1 MAEKMI
7 GVKNFARNTDPG
19 DNIYTWDTK
28 IADKIEDFQ
37 EFSGF
42 FDFFRQTFQVCEADL
57 GYHRAISQ
65 GERHKTAE
73 QSDPQRTEDWMRR
86 RRRGHTRPPILGLG
100 PVLAHITRTRQ
111 IFAPVLPSVKSR
123 VDLVPQKFGFA
134 ELPAVDLRCRFDG
147 RTDSQTSNSSKDE
160 HTQFQ
165 RLP

>member
-65 GERHKTAE
+65 GERHKRAE
-73 QSDPQRTEDWMRR
+73 QSAPQRTEDWMRR
-86 RRRGHTRPPILGLG
+86 RRRGHTRPPIL
-100 PVLAHITRTRQ
+100 VLAPCPRAHYAHTPNLRACFTFGKITCGFSPSKIWICRTPRRR
-111 IFAPVLPSVKSR
+111 FAVSVRWS
-123 VDLVPQKFGFA
+123 D
-134 ELPAVDLRCRFDG
+134 
-147 RTDSQTSNSSKDE
+147 
-160 HTQFQ
+160 
-165 RLP
+165 

>member
-19 DNIYTWDTK
+19 DNIYSVVYE

-42 FDFFRQTFQVCEADL
+42 FDFFRQTFQVCGAGL
-57 GYHRAISQ
+57 VPHRAISQ
-65 GERHKTAE
+65 GEKQKSEE
-73 QSDPQRTEDWMRR
+73 QLAPQRADHWMRR

-123 VDLVPQKFGFA
+123 VDLVPQKFGFTKHI
-134 ELPAVDLRCRFDG
+134 AVDLP
-147 RTDSQTSNSSKDE
+147 SSVRWSD
-160 HTQFQ
+160 
-165 RLP
+165 